1 MPANL
6 PGQLGEPMRI
16 DEVTNPLGAAGAL
29 AGGVANQLGRLAVK
43 KFTGQDPDELTNKT
57 PDLFQLLMQQP
68 RLLGTP
74 RVQELIKQGLL
85 TPDQVKQIQ
94 AQLAPAKPTAL
105 SNLSSEPESATNIA
119 KTDRLRVANPQKN
132 ATFYKYSDMKWYDEF
147 GNMMPK
153 NSWDQLEKWADDP
166 ALGYYEK
173 NYKVSG
179 FRRKNKKGSSV

>member
-1 MPANL
+1 MLINEIA
-6 PGQLGEPMRI
+6 
-16 DEVTNPLGAAGAL
+16 NPLGAAGAF
-29 AGGVANQLGRLAVK
+29 AGGVAKQLGRNIVQNV
-43 KFTGQDPDELTNKT
+43 TGKNPDELSQRT
-57 PDLFQLLMQQP
+57 PSVADVFRM
-68 RLLGTP
+68 
-74 RVQELIKQGLL
+74 
-85 TPDQVKQIQ
+85 
-94 AQLAPAKPTAL
+94 PTAL
-105 SNLSSEPESATNIA
+105 PDLSPEPESATNIA
-119 KTDRLRVANPQKN
+119 KTDRLRVSNPQKN